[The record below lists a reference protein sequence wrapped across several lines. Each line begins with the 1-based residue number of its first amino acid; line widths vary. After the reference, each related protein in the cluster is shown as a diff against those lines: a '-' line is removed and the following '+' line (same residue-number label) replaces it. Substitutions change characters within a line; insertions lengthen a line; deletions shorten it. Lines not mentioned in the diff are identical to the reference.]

1 MLANKQN
8 DKLNMK
14 YTGNILLETNLKIED
29 IQNLIRQGES
39 KTLEFKKSLASL
51 DTAGKALCGFL
62 NQTHGGSVLV
72 GVNDNGK
79 IIGQEH
85 NDSVSKKI
93 AAFLN
98 RFQPTGRIDS
108 TYINLNNKD
117 KKVIVFKAAPLAH
130 EQPYSYDGK
139 YYQRL
144 ESTTQQLS
152 HEQIRYL
159 YLESSDAAKIWG
171 KKTSG
176 RYKLDNLDFDEI
188 KKTVKRAIEVNRI
201 PSEALEKDVEL
212 LLKSWKLIVDDHL
225 THSAMI
231 LFAKDIEA
239 FLPQCKIR
247 MARFQGNDKYGI
259 FIDNRR
265 YFGNAFQI
273 LRVAEDFIRKHH
285 FISSRFD
292 ENSFERIDEPTLPV
306 LAVREALINAICHR
320 NYRDNSSA
328 INLAIYD
335 SYTEIWN
342 SGKLPPGWTLD
353 KLKEEHP
360 SEPRNE
366 LVAKVF
372 YDRKFIENWGR
383 GIQKIIKECQKA
395 GIPEPEYRE
404 YGDGVAIILRYKTPL
419 IPVLAE
425 SSESDAILTSRQKE
439 ILLLLKKGDLPMKEL
454 FAISDKFSSERTLKR
469 DLNNL
474 KEMSLLITK
483 GKGRNTVW
491 SIKDSKSKK

>member
-1 MLANKQN
+1 MEINLTLE
-8 DKLNMK
+8 KL
-14 YTGNILLETNLKIED
+14 
-29 IQNLIRQGES
+29 QNLVSQGES
-39 KTLEFKKSLASL
+39 KTLEFKKSLAGL
-51 DTAGKALCGFL
+51 DAAGKALCGFL
-62 NQTHGGSVLV
+62 NQSHGGSVLV
-72 GVNDNGK
+72 GINDGGK
-79 IIGQEH
+79 VIGQEY
-85 NDSVSKKI
+85 NDSVSQKI

-98 RFQPTGRIDS
+98 RFQPTGRIETSYVD
-108 TYINLNNKD
+108 LNNAN
-117 KKVIVFKAAPLAH
+117 KKVIVFKASPLAH

-139 YYQRL
+139 YYQRI

-152 HEQIRYL
+152 HDHIRHL
-159 YLESSDAAKIWG
+159 YLESSDATKIWG
-171 KKTSG
+171 KKTFD
-176 RYKLDNLDFDEI
+176 RYKLDDLDFNEI
-188 KKTVKRAIEVNRI
+188 KKTVKRGIEVNRI
-201 PSEALEKDVEL
+201 PSEALEKDVESL
-212 LLKSWKLIVDDHL
+212 LRSWKLIADGQL

-231 LFAKDIEA
+231 LFAKDIET

-247 MARFQGNDKYGI
+247 MARFQGNDKYGT
-259 FIDNRR
+259 FIDNQR

-273 LRVAEDFIRKHH
+273 LRIAEDFIRKHH
-285 FISSRFD
+285 FISSRFNED
-292 ENSFERIDEPTLPV
+292 SFERIDEPTLPV

-320 NYRDNSSA
+320 NYRGNSSA

-353 KLKEEHP
+353 KLKQEHP

-372 YDRKFIENWGR
+372 YDREFIENWGR

-404 YGDGVAIILRYKTPL
+404 YGNGVAIIFRYKAPL
-419 IPVLAE
+419 IPVVAENSE
-425 SSESDAILTSRQKE
+425 SSMILTSRQEK
-439 ILLLLKKGDLPMKEL
+439 ILLLLKKEDLSMKEL

-474 KEMSLLITK
+474 KEMGLLIIK

-491 SIKDSKSKK
+491 SIKDKDRKSKK